1 MWMVAL
7 KMGVFVSFCG
17 PPGTKHA
24 LQGFFKS
31 LAVEVPEDTGDAGK
45 GLAQLLGPAVHH
57 NLPEVW
63 VAKHP
68 VLALAYVFRFLPALG
83 WMVLRKV
90 GPKRARAVRDGKSGY
105 DVQGLVGGDA
115 GQGTSKAKE
124 PSNVPSSVLPAL
136 KTKSGKLQQHVPS
149 K

>member
-1 MWMVAL
+1 MADSSKPVRRVYGATGIVDAADGGSL
-7 KMGVFVSFCG
+7 KTRV
-17 PPGTKHA
+17 T
-24 LQGFFKS
+24 
-31 LAVEVPEDTGDAGK
+31 PERV
-45 GLAQLLGPAVHH
+45 AQLLGTAVHH

-105 DVQGLVGGDA
+105 DVQGLVGGTA
-115 GQGTSKAKE
+115 GQGTSKAKD
-124 PSNVPSSVLPAL
+124 
-136 KTKSGKLQQHVPS
+136 T
-149 K
+149 